1 MPGECPGAT
10 LKVPKQ
16 DQQDEGDIVLKWM
29 SKVLGGSSLD
39 LPAGVPQKWV
49 ERLEALLEPLDK
61 LPAGKGRSGLSSDI
75 LSWVLHGEPV
85 SILQEAGQLPGV
97 AEQLRITGYHYGDS
111 PKQKLEL
118 YDQFESI
125 PADIALRWAR
135 LLEASIPSATNCT
148 YLQLPLG
155 RQWPEVILMHS
166 SGNSL
171 TGWSSRRA
179 VADRLSASALE
190 QMLAADGQEPSALL
204 AAAFATPLSSGYG
217 VGQRALVVTDLI
229 GYAESLERHAE
240 TIRPL
245 LLSPVVAQRLHIIQ
259 MLDKALP
266 QTLAK
271 FAPELCEFGT
281 SSSKQVRA
289 AAEVLIRRSGAAC
302 VPALNVIATEGKPEQ
317 RVNALRLLWILGQEL
332 QDEQVRSFAR
342 DTAAADKAPSAQAL
356 LADWD
361 ATETAAAAEVRY
373 DYTVP
378 QIDWSGSLSPAVETL
393 LDGLWKDAN
402 TSIELANKQSRENH
416 ERMVAQGHKYRL
428 HQETPFSAADLKSL
442 KTDLAKDGP
451 GTPSQA
457 ARSNTAWRHVGSA
470 LPKLAGAPGMTPVV
484 MVKMLNFFGLL
495 RDHAGGLT
503 YPSCNTLNA
512 LHRAQPQVS
521 LLMLSEML
529 SPFGLQPMTMLK
541 SYCSAY
547 GGVLARDWADEAV
560 WPFFAHH
567 LELLLQVLSGNT
579 IKDYYF
585 DRHGLFRA
593 IATLPTPPPA
603 AVNALFDLALGP
615 GKNDRLAAQEALA
628 NHPGKEVRIINALA
642 DGKAEVRTVA
652 AQWLARLRH
661 ADAIP
666 ALEAAV
672 AREKQ
677 DVPKGAMLDA
687 LQLFGQPVEKYLDRK
702 ALAADAKKAVAKD
715 LPKDLEWFPWSALPI
730 VRWSDSGEPVSSDII
745 RLLLVQAVKQ
755 KTTEP
760 NAVLR
765 KYCGMFE
772 PRDREAL
779 GQFVLEGWLAEDTR
793 PVAPEQAHK
802 NAAASAQSI
811 HASVQQY
818 PQYYTDSPY
827 LGRSIAELTALFLPG
842 CLRQPAG
849 SAIGSKGVLAL
860 ASACARERA
869 APPVAR
875 FLKEYYGTRAAQGKA
890 LIAMLAWVEHPSATQ
905 LMLSIGNRFRTKSFQ
920 EEATRQA
927 EALAERNNWTLA
939 ELADRTMPSG
949 GFDES
954 GELQLSYGQRS
965 FTARLLPDFKIELF
979 NPDDKKIAA
988 LPDPRQ
994 DDDAELAKDAKKA
1007 FSAAK
1012 KEIKSIVDLQTDRLY
1027 EALCTERDWPFED
1040 WDLYLNRHP
1049 VVRRL
1054 LQRLVWVRVEDGKV
1068 IGSFRPLDDGTLT
1081 DVEDN
1086 EVTLAPADR
1095 VRLAHDSLLEG
1106 SQVIAWQQHLV
1117 DYKVTPL
1124 FQQLGKG
1131 VYALPA
1137 GKAEADSVTDF
1148 EGHLIEAFT
1157 LRGRSLKLGYTRG
1170 AAEDGGWFHV
1180 YEKRFPTL
1188 GLEAVIEF
1196 TGNPLPEENRTVG
1209 LLNMSFYNSA
1219 EKSWDR
1225 PRICLAKVPK
1235 ILLSE
1240 CYNDLRLIAAEGSG
1254 FDPEWQKKTQ
1264 Y

>member
-1 MPGECPGAT
+1 
-10 LKVPKQ
+10 
-16 DQQDEGDIVLKWM
+16 M
-29 SKVLGGSSLD
+29 SKVLDGSSLD
-39 LPAGVPQKWV
+39 LPAGVPQQWV
-49 ERLEALLEPLDK
+49 DRLESLLDPLDR
-61 LPAGKGRSGLSSDI
+61 LPAGKGRSGLSRDI
-75 LSWVLHGEPV
+75 LSWVLRGEPV
-85 SILQEAGQLPGV
+85 SILQEAGQLSGI
-97 AEQLRITGYHYGDS
+97 AEQLRITGYHYGDN
-111 PKQKLEL
+111 PKQKSDL
-118 YDQFESI
+118 YNQFESI

-148 YLQLPLG
+148 YFQLPSG
-155 RQWPEVILMHS
+155 RKWPEVILMHS
-166 SGNSL
+166 TGNSL
-171 TGWSSRRA
+171 TGWSSQRA
-179 VADRLSASALE
+179 VADRLSARALE

-204 AAAFATPLSSGYG
+204 AAAFSTPLSSSYG
-217 VGQRALVVTDLI
+217 VGHRALAVTDLI
-229 GYAESLERHAE
+229 GYSESLERHAE
-240 TIRPL
+240 AIRPL
-245 LLSPVVAQRLHIIQ
+245 LLSPVVNQRLHIIQ

-266 QTLAK
+266 QTLAR

-289 AAEVLIRRSGAAC
+289 SAEVLIRRSGAPC
-302 VPALNVIATEGKPEQ
+302 VDALKTVATDGKPEQ
-317 RVNALRLLWILGQEL
+317 RVNALRLLWTLGKDL
-332 QDEQVRSFAR
+332 QNEQVRSFAR
-342 DTAAADKAPSAQAL
+342 DAAAADKAPSAQAL
-356 LADWD
+356 LENWD
-361 ATETAAAAEVRY
+361 ATKTAADAEVHY
-373 DYTVP
+373 EYKVP
-378 QIDWSGSLSPAVETL
+378 QVDWSGIQNPALDKL
-393 LDGLWKDAN
+393 LEDLFKEAN
-402 TSIELANKQSRENH
+402 TSIELANKQAREFN
-416 ERMVAQGHKYRL
+416 ERMAAQGHKYPVC
-428 HQETPFSAADLKSL
+428 QEALYSDADLKAL
-442 KTDLAKDGP
+442 KDYVALPGP
-451 GTPSQA
+451 GSAGKTTRNP
-457 ARSNTAWRHVGSA
+457 TAWRHVGSL
-470 LPKLAGAPGMTPVV
+470 LPKLAGGETMTPVV
-484 MVKMLNFFGLL
+484 MIKLLNHFDIL
-495 RDHAGGLT
+495 RDQGDGLT
-503 YPSCNTLNA
+503 YPTCNALNA
-512 LHRAQPQVS
+512 LHRAQPEVS
-521 LLMLSEML
+521 LLAVAEML
-529 SPFGLQPMTMLK
+529 TSMGIPPFAVLK
-541 SYCSAY
+541 AYCSSH
-547 GGVLARDWADEAV
+547 GGVLGRDWSNDAV

-567 LELLLQVLSGNT
+567 LDLLLQTLAGNSV
-579 IKDYYF
+579 KDYYF

-593 IATLPTPPPA
+593 TSTLPAPPA
-603 AVNALFDLALGP
+603 SVVNALFELALGP

-628 NHPGKEVRIINALA
+628 NHPDKETRIIGALS
-642 DGKAEVRTVA
+642 DGKAETRTVA
-652 AQWLARLRH
+652 TQWLARLRH
-661 ADAIP
+661 AGAVS

-672 AREKQ
+672 AKEKQ

-702 ALAADAKKAVAKD
+702 ALAADAAKALTKE
-715 LPKDLEWFPWSALPI
+715 LPKDIEWFPWSALPT
-730 VRWSDSGEPVSSDII
+730 VRWSDTGEPVSADIL
-745 RLLLVQAVKQ
+745 RLLLVQSFKQ

-779 GQFVLEGWLAEDTR
+779 GQFVLEAWLAEDVR
-793 PVAPEQAHK
+793 PVPAEQAHK
-802 NAAASAQSI
+802 NAAASAQSTY
-811 HASVQQY
+811 SVMQQY
-818 PQYYTDSPY
+818 PQHYKDSPF
-827 LGRSIAELTALFLPG
+827 LGRSLAELTAYFLPG

-849 SAIGSKGVLAL
+849 SAIASKGVLAL
-860 ASACARERA
+860 AAACARERA

-875 FLKEYYGTRAAQGKA
+875 YLKEYYGTRAAQGKA

-954 GELQLSYGQRS
+954 GELELSYGQRS
-965 FTARLLPDFKIELF
+965 FTAKLLPDFKIELY
-979 NPDDKKIAA
+979 NPDGKKIAS
-988 LPDPRQ
+988 LPEPRQ

-1007 FSAAK
+1007 FSASK

-1040 WDLYLNRHP
+1040 WNLYLNRHP

-1054 LQRLVWVRVEDGKV
+1054 LQQLVWVQVNDGKV
-1068 IGSFRPLDDGTLT
+1068 TRAFRPLDDGTLT
-1081 DVEDN
+1081 DCEDDV
-1086 EVTLAPADR
+1086 VTLAAADR
-1095 VRLAHDSLLEG
+1095 VRLAHDSLLD
-1106 SQVIAWQQHLV
+1106 STQVAAWQQHLV

-1137 GKAEADSVTDF
+1137 GKTGIDSIKDF

-1188 GLEAVIEF
+1188 GMEAVIEF

-1209 LLNMSFYNSA
+1209 LLNLSFFNTA

-1225 PRICLAKVPK
+1225 PRIPLTKVPR

-1254 FDPEWQKKTQ
+1254 YDPDWQKKTE